1 MSMRVTHENQ
11 PSTTLKCFNT
21 LFYYICDSPSR
32 FRAIPLHSSC
42 VLALQNQ
49 YLGPAII
56 TRGFIF
62 FIFIAYRKLKLNY
75 AKAFLTFD
83 PLISF
88 FISPTVQLRLI
99 PNLSQAL
106 TCLCSTPRTNFVI
119 KTTNATSK
127 D

>member
-1 MSMRVTHENQ
+1 MARIQQRNAKENGNET
-11 PSTTLKCFNT
+11 PTERKRNGVAHNGNGNFFLSAT
-21 LFYYICDSPSR
+21 
-32 FRAIPLHSSC
+32 
-42 VLALQNQ
+42 V
-49 YLGPAII
+49 GPAII

-75 AKAFLTFD
+75 AMVFLTFD

-88 FISPTVQLRLI
+88 FISPTVQLRLT
-99 PNLSQAL
+99 PNISQAL
-106 TCLCSTPRTNFVI
+106 TCLCSIPRTNFVI

>member
-1 MSMRVTHENQ
+1 MLIQSFIIYATHPADFVQ
-11 PSTTLKCFNT
+11 
-21 LFYYICDSPSR
+21 
-32 FRAIPLHSSC
+32 FRC
-42 VLALQNQ
+42 VVLALQNP

-56 TRGFIF
+56 TRVFIF

-83 PLISF
+83 PLISL
-88 FISPTVQLRLI
+88 FISPTVQLRLTS
-99 PNLSQAL
+99 NLSQAL
-106 TCLCSTPRTNFVI
+106 TCLCPTTRTNFVI